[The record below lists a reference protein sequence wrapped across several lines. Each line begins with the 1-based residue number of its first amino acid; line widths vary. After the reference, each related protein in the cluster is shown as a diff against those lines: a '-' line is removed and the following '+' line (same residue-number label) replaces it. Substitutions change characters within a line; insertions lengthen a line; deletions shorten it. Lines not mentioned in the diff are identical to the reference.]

1 MKLTSMLFT
10 SMRGGLVLCAWLA
23 LSAGALG
30 AETLSYRLTGLDKPL
45 RRNVEAWLGTAPQS
59 EAERASFLVAARERV
74 EEGLQALGYYHP
86 EIDFE
91 LDRQAV
97 PWRLEIRVDA
107 GEPVRI
113 ARFDVQVIGEAA
125 DDPAFDQLL
134 EGLPLKAGDILHHGQ
149 YEAMKTSLL
158 SLGQRRGYFDARIET
173 GRVAVEAAANRAEL
187 QLHYNSGQRY
197 RFGALRYDEQSLF
210 TEQLEALQPFRRG
223 DPFQLASLQEFQSQL
238 QRTGYFSGVLVQ
250 PRLDEADNGEVPL
263 DLELFPAK
271 RHSFEVGVGYS
282 TDTEERVSMVWRTPR
297 INRHGHSQETRLEY
311 SVINPSGKVTYNIPL
326 THPLDDVLQLRARLE
341 QNEFGDLESDQQ
353 EVGVRRELRRNG
365 YVYGFSLRA
374 LNEAWGPQS
383 SVLEERNRPGSRDR
397 EDTYL
402 LPGFSVSH
410 KSRQGSLVN
419 PRAGL
424 SQYYQVEGASE
435 QAGSDASLLRV
446 YAKLV
451 GVTSMAERHRF
462 VGRVEAGAVYMSGS
476 QRDALAPS
484 LNFFAGGSQSLRGYD
499 YQSIGHEVTVTR
511 PNGESR
517 TLVVGGDR
525 LLLGSLEYQYRFLD
539 NWRGAVFV
547 DAGDAFDDG
556 HFKANY
562 GVGVGLHYLT
572 PVGAVKLEVA
582 NSVSEDDPSWML
594 HINIGAEF

>member
-1 MKLTSMLFT
+1 
-10 SMRGGLVLCAWLA
+10 MRRGLALCACLMLCA
-23 LSAGALG
+23 NALG
-30 AETLSYRLTGLDKPL
+30 AEVLSYRLAGLDKAL
-45 RRNVEAWLGTAPQS
+45 RRNVEAWLGAAPQS

-91 LDRQAV
+91 LDRQAE
-97 PWRLEIRVDA
+97 PWRLDIRVDA

-113 ARFDVQVIGEAA
+113 AAFDVRVSGEASE
-125 DDPAFDQLL
+125 DPAFDQLL

-173 GRVAVEAAANRAEL
+173 SRVAVEVAANRAEL
-187 QLHYNSGQRY
+187 HLHYDSGQRY
-197 RFGALRYDEQSLF
+197 RFGALRYDEQSLYA
-210 TEQLEALQPFRRG
+210 QPLEALQPFNRG
-223 DPFQLASLQEFQSQL
+223 DPFELSSLQEFQSQL

-250 PRLDEADNGEVPL
+250 PRLDEAENGEIPL

-282 TDTEERVSMVWRTPR
+282 TDTEERVSVVWRTPR
-297 INRHGHSQETRLEY
+297 INRYGHSQETRLEY
-311 SVINPSGKVTYNIPL
+311 SAINPSGKVTYNIPL

-353 EVGVRRELRRNG
+353 ELGVRRELRSNG

-383 SVLEERNRPGSRDR
+383 SVQEERNRPVSRDR

-410 KSRQGSLVN
+410 KSRRGSLVN

-451 GVTSMAERHRF
+451 GVTSVAQRHRF
-462 VGRVEAGAVYMSGS
+462 VGRLEAGAVYMPGS
-476 QRDALAPS
+476 QRDELAPS

-511 PNGESR
+511 PNGEPR

-539 NWRGAVFV
+539 NWRGAVFI

-556 HFKANY
+556 RFKANY
-562 GVGVGLHYLT
+562 GAGVGLHYLT